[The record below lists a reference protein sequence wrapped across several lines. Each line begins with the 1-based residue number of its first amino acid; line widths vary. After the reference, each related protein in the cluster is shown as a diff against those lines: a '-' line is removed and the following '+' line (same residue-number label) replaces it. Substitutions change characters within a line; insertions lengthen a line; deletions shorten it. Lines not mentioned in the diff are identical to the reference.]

1 MKILVIGAGPAGLM
15 AAGTLAARGFDVTL
29 ADKNEKT
36 GKKLYI
42 TGKGR
47 CNVTNE
53 CDAKEFLTNVV
64 SNPKF
69 LMSAINSF
77 DSFDTVDF
85 LQKNGLNTVTE
96 RGNRVFPASQKSSDV
111 IKTFTEYCKN
121 NGVKILLSSKVTD
134 VKADGD
140 DFVVS
145 FDGLTGRFQKV
156 VVATGGLSYPSTGS
170 TGDGYLI
177 AKSFGH
183 NVVKPVQALVPLELN
198 EPWVQKLQGL
208 ALKNVK
214 CTVYSGERE
223 IASDFGEMLFTH
235 KGVSGPIILSLS
247 SKINRLDAKTLKLV
261 IDLKPALSDEI
272 LDQRLQ
278 RDFANLNLKQFKNSL
293 DGLLPKSLVP
303 IIVSLSG
310 IDPEQKVGQI
320 TRLQRINLVKL
331 LKNFTFSV
339 KKFAGF
345 EEAIVTAGGVDV
357 KEINPK
363 TMESKL
369 QKGLYFV
376 GEVLDV
382 DAVTGGFNI
391 QIALSTA
398 YAAAMHIS
406 PQNDN

>member
-1 MKILVIGAGPAGLM
+1 M
-15 AAGTLAARGFDVTL
+15 AAGTLAERGFDVTL

-53 CDAKEFLTNVV
+53 CDGKEFLKNVV

-69 LMSAINSF
+69 LMSAINAF
-77 DSFDTVDF
+77 DSYDTVDF

-111 IKTFTEYCKN
+111 IKTFTDYCRK
-121 NGVKILLSSKVTD
+121 NGVKILLSAKVVG
-134 VKADGD
+134 VKSDGE

-145 FDGLTGRFQKV
+145 FSDKTERFQKV
-156 VVATGGLSYPSTGS
+156 IVATGGLSYPSTGS
-170 TGDGYLI
+170 TGDGYEI
-177 AKSFGH
+177 AKFFGH
-183 NVVKPVQALVPLELN
+183 KIVKPVQALVPIELN
-198 EPWVQKLQGL
+198 EPWVQKLSGL
-208 ALKNVK
+208 SLKNVR
-214 CTVYSGERE
+214 CSVTAGEKE

-247 SKINRLDAKTLKLV
+247 SKINRLNPNGLKLV
-261 IDLKPALSDEI
+261 IDLKPALTDDV
-272 LDQRLQ
+272 LDARLQ
-278 RDFANLNLKQFKNSL
+278 RDFAELNLKQFKNSL

-303 IIVSLSG
+303 VVVGLSK

-320 TRLQRINLVKL
+320 TREQRKNLVHL
-331 LKNFTFSV
+331 LKNLTFSV
-339 KKFAGF
+339 KKLAGF

-382 DAVTGGFNI
+382 DALTGGFNI

-398 YAAAMHIS
+398 YAAATHILG
-406 PQNDN
+406 

>member
-1 MKILVIGAGPAGLM
+1 M
-15 AAGTLAARGFDVTL
+15 AAGTLAERGFDVTL

-53 CDAKEFLTNVV
+53 CDGKEFLASVV

-69 LMSAINSF
+69 LMSAINAF
-77 DSFDTVDF
+77 DSYDTVDF

-111 IKTFTEYCKN
+111 IKTFTDYCRK
-121 NGVKILLSSKVTD
+121 NGVKILLSAKVVGVKTD
-134 VKADGD
+134 GE

-145 FDGLTGRFQKV
+145 FSDKTERFQKV
-156 VVATGGLSYPSTGS
+156 IVATGGLSYPSTGS
-170 TGDGYLI
+170 TGDGYEI

-183 NVVKPVQALVPLELN
+183 KIVKPVQALVPIELN
-198 EPWVQKLQGL
+198 ELWVQKLSGL
-208 ALKNVK
+208 SLKNVR
-214 CTVYSGERE
+214 CTVTAGEKE

-247 SKINRLDAKTLKLV
+247 SKINRLNPNGLKLV
-261 IDLKPALSDEI
+261 IDLKPALSDDV
-272 LDQRLQ
+272 LDARLQ
-278 RDFANLNLKQFKNSL
+278 RDFADLNLKQFKNSL

-303 IIVSLSG
+303 VVVGLSK

-320 TRLQRINLVKL
+320 TREQRKNLVHL
-331 LKNFTFSV
+331 LKNLTFSV
-339 KKFAGF
+339 KKPAGF

-382 DAVTGGFNI
+382 DALTGGFNI

-398 YAAAMHIS
+398 YAAATHILG
-406 PQNDN
+406 

>member
-1 MKILVIGAGPAGLM
+1 M
-15 AAGTLAARGFDVTL
+15 AAGTLAERGFDVTL

-53 CDAKEFLTNVV
+53 CDGKEFLKNVV

-69 LMSAINSF
+69 LMSAINAF
-77 DSFDTVDF
+77 DSYDTVDF

-111 IKTFTEYCKN
+111 IKTFTDYCRK
-121 NGVKILLSSKVTD
+121 NGVKILLSAKVVG
-134 VKADGD
+134 VKSDGE

-145 FDGLTGRFQKV
+145 FSDKTERFQKV
-156 VVATGGLSYPSTGS
+156 IVATGGLSYPSTGS
-170 TGDGYLI
+170 TGDGYEI

-183 NVVKPVQALVPLELN
+183 KIVKPVQALVPIELN
-198 EPWVQKLQGL
+198 EPWVQKLSGL
-208 ALKNVK
+208 SLKNVR
-214 CTVYSGERE
+214 CTVTAGEKE

-247 SKINRLDAKTLKLV
+247 SKINRLNPNGLKLV
-261 IDLKPALSDEI
+261 IDLKPALSDDV
-272 LDQRLQ
+272 LDARLQ
-278 RDFANLNLKQFKNSL
+278 RDFAELNLKQFKNSL

-303 IIVSLSG
+303 VVVGLSK
-310 IDPEQKVGQI
+310 INPEQKVGQI
-320 TRLQRINLVKL
+320 TREQRKNLVHL
-331 LKNFTFSV
+331 LKNLTFSV
-339 KKFAGF
+339 KKLAGF

-382 DAVTGGFNI
+382 DALTGGFNI
-391 QIALSTA
+391 QTALSTA
-398 YAAAMHIS
+398 YCMAMHILE
-406 PQNDN
+406 

>member
-1 MKILVIGAGPAGLM
+1 M
-15 AAGTLAARGFDVTL
+15 AAGTLAERGFDVTL

-53 CDAKEFLTNVV
+53 CDGKEFLASVV

-69 LMSAINSF
+69 LMSAINAF
-77 DSFDTVDF
+77 DSYDTVDF

-111 IKTFTEYCKN
+111 IKTFTDYCRK
-121 NGVKILLSSKVTD
+121 NGVKILLSAKVVGVKTD
-134 VKADGD
+134 GE

-145 FDGLTGRFQKV
+145 FSDKTERFQKV
-156 VVATGGLSYPSTGS
+156 IVATGGLSYPSTGS
-170 TGDGYLI
+170 MGDGYEI

-183 NVVKPVQALVPLELN
+183 KIVKPVQALVPIELN
-198 EPWVQKLQGL
+198 EPWVQKLSGL
-208 ALKNVK
+208 SLKNVR
-214 CTVYSGERE
+214 CTVTAGEKE

-247 SKINRLDAKTLKLV
+247 SKINRLNPNGLKLV
-261 IDLKPALSDEI
+261 IDLKPALSDDV
-272 LDQRLQ
+272 LDARLQ
-278 RDFANLNLKQFKNSL
+278 RDFAELNLKQFKNSL

-303 IIVSLSG
+303 VIVGLSK

-320 TRLQRINLVKL
+320 TREQRKNLVHL
-331 LKNFTFSV
+331 LKNLTFSV
-339 KKFAGF
+339 KKPAGF

-382 DAVTGGFNI
+382 DALTGGFNI

-398 YAAAMHIS
+398 YCLATHILG
-406 PQNDN
+406 

>member
-15 AAGTLAARGFDVTL
+15 AAGTLAERGFDVTL

-53 CDAKEFLTNVV
+53 CDGKEFLASVV

-69 LMSAINSF
+69 LMSAINAF
-77 DSFDTVDF
+77 DSYDTVDF

-111 IKTFTEYCKN
+111 IKTFTDYCRK
-121 NGVKILLSSKVTD
+121 NGVKILLSAKVVGVKTD
-134 VKADGD
+134 GE

-145 FDGLTGRFQKV
+145 FSDKTERFQKV
-156 VVATGGLSYPSTGS
+156 IVATGGLSYPSTGS
-170 TGDGYLI
+170 MGDGYEI

-183 NVVKPVQALVPLELN
+183 KIVKPVQALVPIELN
-198 EPWVQKLQGL
+198 ELWVQKLSGL
-208 ALKNVK
+208 SLKNVR
-214 CTVYSGERE
+214 CTVTAGEKE

-247 SKINRLDAKTLKLV
+247 SKINRLNPNGLKLV
-261 IDLKPALSDEI
+261 IDLKPALSDDV
-272 LDQRLQ
+272 LDARLQ
-278 RDFANLNLKQFKNSL
+278 RDFAELNLKQFKNSL

-303 IIVSLSG
+303 VIVGLSK
-310 IDPEQKVGQI
+310 INPEQKVGQI
-320 TRLQRINLVKL
+320 TREQRKNLVHL
-331 LKNFTFSV
+331 LKNLTFSV
-339 KKFAGF
+339 KKLAGF

-382 DAVTGGFNI
+382 DALTGGFNI

-398 YAAAMHIS
+398 YAAATHILG
-406 PQNDN
+406 

>member
-15 AAGTLAARGFDVTL
+15 AAGTLAERGFDVTL

-53 CDAKEFLTNVV
+53 CDGKEFLASVV

-69 LMSAINSF
+69 LMSAINAF
-77 DSFDTVDF
+77 DSYDTVDF

-111 IKTFTEYCKN
+111 IKTFTDYCRK
-121 NGVKILLSSKVTD
+121 NGVKILLSAKVVGVKTD
-134 VKADGD
+134 GE

-145 FDGLTGRFQKV
+145 FSDKTERFQKV
-156 VVATGGLSYPSTGS
+156 IVATGGLSYPSTGS
-170 TGDGYLI
+170 TGDGYEI

-183 NVVKPVQALVPLELN
+183 KIVKPVQALVPIELN
-198 EPWVQKLQGL
+198 EPWVQKLSGL
-208 ALKNVK
+208 SLKNVR
-214 CTVYSGERE
+214 CTVTAGEKE

-247 SKINRLDAKTLKLV
+247 SKINRLNPNGLKLV
-261 IDLKPALSDEI
+261 IDLKPALSDDV
-272 LDQRLQ
+272 LDARLQ
-278 RDFANLNLKQFKNSL
+278 RDFAELNLKQFKNSL

-303 IIVSLSG
+303 VIVGLSK
-310 IDPEQKVGQI
+310 INPEQKVGQI
-320 TRLQRINLVKL
+320 TREQRKNLVHL
-331 LKNFTFSV
+331 LKNLTFSV
-339 KKFAGF
+339 KKLAGF

-382 DAVTGGFNI
+382 DALTGGFNI

-398 YAAAMHIS
+398 YCLATHILG
-406 PQNDN
+406 

>member
-15 AAGTLAARGFDVTL
+15 AAGTLAERGFDVTL

-53 CDAKEFLTNVV
+53 CDGKEFLASVV

-69 LMSAINSF
+69 LMSAINAF
-77 DSFDTVDF
+77 DSYDTVDF

-111 IKTFTEYCKN
+111 IKTFTDYCRK
-121 NGVKILLSSKVTD
+121 NGVKILLSAKVVG
-134 VKADGD
+134 VKSDGE

-145 FDGLTGRFQKV
+145 FSDKTERFQKV
-156 VVATGGLSYPSTGS
+156 IVATGGLSYPSTGS
-170 TGDGYLI
+170 TGDGYEI

-183 NVVKPVQALVPLELN
+183 KIVKPVQALVPIELN
-198 EPWVQKLQGL
+198 EPWVQKLSGL
-208 ALKNVK
+208 SLKNVR
-214 CTVYSGERE
+214 CSVTAGEKE

-247 SKINRLDAKTLKLV
+247 SKINRLNPNGLKLV
-261 IDLKPALSDEI
+261 IDLKPALSDDV
-272 LDQRLQ
+272 LDARLQ
-278 RDFANLNLKQFKNSL
+278 RDFAELNLKQFKNSL

-303 IIVSLSG
+303 VIVGLSK

-320 TRLQRINLVKL
+320 TREQRKNLVHL
-331 LKNFTFSV
+331 LKNLTFSV
-339 KKFAGF
+339 KKPAGF

-382 DAVTGGFNI
+382 DALTGGFNI

-398 YAAAMHIS
+398 YAAATHILG
-406 PQNDN
+406 

>member
-1 MKILVIGAGPAGLM
+1 M
-15 AAGTLAARGFDVTL
+15 AAGTLAERGFDVTL

-53 CDAKEFLTNVV
+53 CDGKEFLASVV

-69 LMSAINSF
+69 LMSAINAF
-77 DSFDTVDF
+77 DSYDTVDF

-111 IKTFTEYCKN
+111 IKTFTDYCRK
-121 NGVKILLSSKVTD
+121 NGVKILLSAKVVG
-134 VKADGD
+134 VKSDGE

-145 FDGLTGRFQKV
+145 FSDKTERFQKV
-156 VVATGGLSYPSTGS
+156 IVATGGLSYPSTGS
-170 TGDGYLI
+170 TGDGYEI

-183 NVVKPVQALVPLELN
+183 KIVKPVQALVPIELN
-198 EPWVQKLQGL
+198 EPWVQKLSGL
-208 ALKNVK
+208 SLKNVR
-214 CTVYSGERE
+214 CTVTAGEKE

-247 SKINRLDAKTLKLV
+247 SKINRLNPNGLKLLV
-261 IDLKPALSDEI
+261 DLKPALSDDV
-272 LDQRLQ
+272 LDARLQ
-278 RDFANLNLKQFKNSL
+278 RDFAELNLKQFKNSL

-303 IIVSLSG
+303 VIVGLSK

-320 TRLQRINLVKL
+320 TREQRKNLVHL
-331 LKNFTFSV
+331 LKNLTFSV
-339 KKFAGF
+339 KKLAGF

-382 DAVTGGFNI
+382 DALTGGFNI

-398 YAAAMHIS
+398 YCLATHILG
-406 PQNDN
+406 